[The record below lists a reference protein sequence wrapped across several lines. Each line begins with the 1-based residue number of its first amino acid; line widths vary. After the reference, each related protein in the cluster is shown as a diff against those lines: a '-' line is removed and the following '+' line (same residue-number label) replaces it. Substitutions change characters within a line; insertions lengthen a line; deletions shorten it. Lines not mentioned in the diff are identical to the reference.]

1 MASHD
6 NLPPVSSPSLVLTR
20 PTDTERE
27 RVWKGTHPHWGAALT
42 MEDYIAREHDNLEAA
57 LARDGGVTS
66 WILTDGSMK
75 PNDRPILSSCETYK
89 KRALVSSKEGS
100 VRDGTAFG
108 VASVFTFPE
117 CRGKG
122 YASKMMSLLADEL
135 RGRQQKNEGDADF
148 SVLWSDVGPKF
159 YNAVGW
165 KPFESTWLEFPV
177 AETEHTVEEFVKP
190 ITLDDISDLAARD
203 EELLRKRV
211 SSLSSQVRAVV
222 VPDATTLQWH
232 IHRGDFMCK
241 HLFSRTPT
249 VHGAVY
255 TPPDA
260 PNSRIWAI
268 WTGNFYGMLDKPEK
282 NILRIVR
289 LVIEDETISDETL
302 TKGIQAIASS
312 AQKTAKEWSCSKV
325 EVWNP
330 QNRVHKAAE
339 SIQSLRAKLFVRE
352 NNNIASLQWFGEDS
366 NENIEWI
373 ANEKFAW
380 C

>member
-20 PTDTERE
+20 PTDVERE

-57 LARDGGVTS
+57 LARDDGVTS

-75 PNDRPILSSCETYK
+75 PDDRPILSSCETYK
-89 KRALVSSKEGS
+89 KRALVSSKEGR

-177 AETEHTVEEFVKP
+177 TETEHTAEESVKP
-190 ITLDDISDLAARD
+190 ITLDDIPDLAARD
-203 EELLRKRV
+203 EELLRKGV
-211 SSLSSQVRAVV
+211 SSPSSRVRAAV
-222 VPDATTLQWH
+222 VPDAITLQWH

-249 VHGAVY
+249 VHGALY
-255 TPPDA
+255 TPPDT

-330 QNRVHKAAE
+330 QNRVQKAAE
-339 SIQSLRAKLFVRE
+339 SIQSLRAKFFVRE

-366 NENIEWI
+366 NEGIEWI